1 MKTII
6 TFLLFSWFLSPFA
19 RGEGKITI
27 IFTTSTNGVLKACPC
42 AARPLGGLARRK
54 ALLDSIRTGEGDFL
68 LVDSGDFLTT
78 MGRKRQDRYVI
89 RAYEMLGYDAVN
101 IGDQELVG
109 GWDFF
114 GKNLLGSGL
123 KLISANLYCSKTG
136 GSVASAFV
144 MKRLKGVKIAVLGLV
159 SPEAFAF
166 FTLEQRRGFEVR
178 PYSQIL
184 RRRLE
189 QLRDRAD
196 IIVLL
201 SHASDQE
208 NIRVAQDFKGVDVII
223 GGHTQ
228 TGRRDC
234 HLLINGKI
242 ILKAGVDGE
251 YVGRLDLFLDENK
264 RIKDHKFELIP
275 IGENIKEDKGLAEF
289 IEAYFKKR

>member
-6 TFLLFSWFLSPFA
+6 TFLLFSWFLCPFA
-19 RGEGKITI
+19 RGEGRVTI
-27 IFTTSTNGVLKACPC
+27 VFTTSTNGVLRACRC

-54 ALLDSIRTGEGDFL
+54 ALLDSIRIDEGDFL

-78 MGRKRQDRYVI
+78 MGRKRQDQYVI
-89 RAYEMLGYDAVN
+89 RAYEMMSYDAVN
-101 IGDQELVG
+101 IGDQELVR

-114 GKNLLGSGL
+114 RESLLGSRL
-123 KLISANLYCSKTG
+123 RLISANLYCSETG
-136 GSVASAFV
+136 RLATSAFV
-144 MKRLKGVKIAVLGLV
+144 MKKLKGVKIAVLGLV

-166 FTLEQRRGFEVR
+166 FTPEQREGFEVR
-178 PYSQIL
+178 SYSRIL

-189 QLRDRAD
+189 QLKGRAD

-208 NIRVAQDFKGVDVII
+208 NIRIAQDFKGVDVII

-234 HLLINGKI
+234 HLFVNGKI

-251 YVGRLDLFLDENK
+251 YVGRLDLFLNKNK

-275 IGENIKEDKGLAEF
+275 VDESIKEDEGLAEF
-289 IEAYFKKR
+289 IKSYFKR